1 MKKIVLL
8 FTFLFSTIIINHVSG
23 QSTKK
28 VRKADLKRDVLMKTD
43 LGNMVLRLSD
53 STPIHRNNFIQL
65 IRSKYY
71 EGINFHRVIAGFMI
85 QAGNESTKKNAD
97 TSKFLKEYT
106 LPAEFNNTLFHRKG
120 VLAAARMGD
129 DVNPTKASSGVQFYI
144 VQGKVFNNSLLDS
157 VQTHRM
163 KGRQLPEAHRAIYK
177 TVGGAP
183 HLDQNYTIFG
193 ELIEGFDVL
202 DMIANVKTTGM
213 GKGDR
218 PLKDVKITDTKMIKR
233 RG

>member
-1 MKKIVLL
+1 MNKIVLL
-8 FTFLFSTIIINHVSG
+8 FTILFSTVIINHVSG

-53 STPIHRNNFIQL
+53 STPIHRNNFIRL

-85 QAGNESTKKNAD
+85 QAGNERTKKNAD

-106 LPAEFNNTLFHRKG
+106 LPAEINNTLFHKKG
-120 VLAAARMGD
+120 VLAAARMSD
-129 DVNPTKASSGVQFYI
+129 SVNPSKASSGVQFYI
-144 VQGKVFNNSLLDS
+144 VQGRVFNNSSLDS
-157 VQTHRM
+157 VQTHRL
-163 KGRQLPEAHRAIYK
+163 KGRQLPEAHRTIYK

-193 ELIEGFDVL
+193 ELIEGYDVL
-202 DMIANVKTTGM
+202 DLIANVKTTGM

-218 PLKDVKITDTKMIKR
+218 PLKDVKITDIKMIKR
-233 RG
+233 RR